1 LAGSSRAASWLP
13 SCAAACVTVDVRI
26 KPCPVDADVVLVTED
41 RYRDLGRRLALGAAV
56 VRHRRLAAALDH
68 RPAAVAVYLRPLRLR
83 PVGRGA
89 AALDR
94 LLLGAGELRP
104 ARLNDGGVDDLPTH
118 RQIAA
123 LA

>member
-1 LAGSSRAASWLP
+1 LVGGIQQGGELAA
-13 SCAAACVTVDVRI
+13 VVRGGVRDGGRPN
-26 KPCPVDADVVLVTED
+26 KAVRPVDADVVLVTED

-56 VRHRRLAAALDH
+56 VRHRRLAAALD

-83 PVGRGA
+83 PGAPPLLIVSFSARESRGRRA
-89 AALDR
+89 SMT
-94 LLLGAGELRP
+94 
-104 ARLNDGGVDDLPTH
+104 VVPTH